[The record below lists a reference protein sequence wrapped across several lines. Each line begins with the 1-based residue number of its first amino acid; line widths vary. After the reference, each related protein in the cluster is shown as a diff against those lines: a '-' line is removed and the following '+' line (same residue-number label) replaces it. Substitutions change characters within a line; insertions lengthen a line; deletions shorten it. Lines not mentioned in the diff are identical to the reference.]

1 MSACQFDFHLPTTP
15 QRLLRA
21 LRADFARFGGAVTGD
36 DPGGETG
43 FGEFALPTPLGEFTG
58 TWEVTAAGP
67 RACAVRIDIESKPM
81 FVPCSAI
88 EEHLDRR
95 LTKAAASG

>member
-1 MSACQFDFHLPTTP
+1 MSACRFDFHLATTP
-15 QRLLRA
+15 ARLLRA
-21 LRADFARFGGAVTGD
+21 LRSDFARFGGEVTGD
-36 DPGGETG
+36 DPGSATG

-58 TWEVTAAGP
+58 TWEVTGDGP
-67 RACAVRIDIESKPM
+67 DACAVRIDIESKPM

-95 LTKAAASG
+95 LRKAAATA